1 MHSHN
6 SFILAISI
14 APLQF
19 HYYRPTQRRSRLQ
32 HGYCIGVSRRSAEA
46 TVSKGLAQGRYVVAR
61 AGVKPTTLRLRVIDL
76 TNAPPRPSNFKLSSL
91 TGYGH
96 ASAVP
101 RCLEEW
107 CIGNQISALSF
118 DMTASNICH
127 QAGACALL
135 SPQRDGTNSRSCI

>member
-32 HGYCIGVSRRSAEA
+32 HGYCIGVSRRSAQA
-46 TVSKGLAQGRYVVAR
+46 TVSKGLAQGPYVVAR
-61 AGVKPTTLRLRVIDL
+61 AGVEPTTLRLRVVDL
-76 TNAPPRPSNFKLSSL
+76 TNAPPRPTNFKFSSL

-101 RCLEEW
+101 RCLEEC
-107 CIGNQISALSF
+107 CIGNQISALCF
-118 DMTASNICH
+118 VMTASNTCL
-127 QAGACALL
+127 QAGASAIV
-135 SPQRDGTNSRSCI
+135 TTT